1 MIFLI
6 NTRAV
11 RPLFL
16 PRTRLPVLTLLR
28 RVFILRESGLLTFAI
43 MLTVNISG
51 GASMNHPFTYEIIY
65 SPRRTTALQVTP
77 DGRVIVRAPKRCPRS
92 FIEAFVRRKEDW
104 VIRQLARFEKQRKEH
119 PPAEQPPL
127 SDKDRARY
135 ISIARDIFTHKAAY
149 YARIMGVSYGRITIR
164 EQKTRWGSCS
174 SKGNLNF
181 NWRLILAPE
190 EVLDYVVVHELAHR
204 REMNHSKAFYA
215 VVESVLPDYRQARRW
230 LRDHGGSLFTALP
243 SL

>member
-1 MIFLI
+1 MD
-6 NTRAV
+6 
-11 RPLFL
+11 
-16 PRTRLPVLTLLR
+16 
-28 RVFILRESGLLTFAI
+28 
-43 MLTVNISG
+43 
-51 GASMNHPFTYEIIY
+51 HPFTYEIIY
-65 SPRRTTALQVTP
+65 STRRTTALQVTP

-92 FIEAFVRRKEDW
+92 FIEAFVRQKEDW
-104 VIRQLARFEKQRKEH
+104 VMRQLARFEKQRKEH
-119 PPAEQPPL
+119 PAPERPPL

-135 ISIARDIFTHKAAY
+135 ISIARDIFTRKTAY
-149 YARIMGVSYGRITIR
+149 YARIMGVSYGRIAIR

>member
-1 MIFLI
+1 MD
-6 NTRAV
+6 
-11 RPLFL
+11 
-16 PRTRLPVLTLLR
+16 
-28 RVFILRESGLLTFAI
+28 
-43 MLTVNISG
+43 
-51 GASMNHPFTYEIIY
+51 HPFTYEIIY
-65 SPRRTTALQVTP
+65 STRRTTALQVTP

-92 FIEAFVRRKEDW
+92 FIEAFVRQKEDW
-104 VIRQLARFEKQRKEH
+104 VLRQLARFEKQRKEH
-119 PPAEQPPL
+119 PAPELPPL

-135 ISIARDIFTHKAAY
+135 ISIARDIFTRKTAY
-149 YARIMGVSYGRITIR
+149 YARIMGVSYGRIAIR

-215 VVESVLPDYRQARRW
+215 IVESVLPDYRQARRW
-230 LRDHGGSLFTALP
+230 LREHGYSLWT
-243 SL
+243 SV

>member
-1 MIFLI
+1 MD
-6 NTRAV
+6 
-11 RPLFL
+11 
-16 PRTRLPVLTLLR
+16 
-28 RVFILRESGLLTFAI
+28 
-43 MLTVNISG
+43 
-51 GASMNHPFTYEIIY
+51 HPFTYEIIY
-65 SPRRTTALQVTP
+65 STRRTTALQVTP

-92 FIEAFVRRKEDW
+92 FIEAFVRQKEDW
-104 VIRQLARFEKQRKEH
+104 VLRQLARFEKQREEH
-119 PPAEQPPL
+119 PAPERPPL

-135 ISIARDIFTHKAAY
+135 ISIARDIFTRKTAY
-149 YARIMGVSYGRITIR
+149 YARIMGVSYGRIAIR

-230 LRDHGGSLFTALP
+230 LRDHGASLFTALP

>member
-1 MIFLI
+1 MARFQLAIGSLVKYI
-6 NTRAV
+6 IVNIRICV
-11 RPLFL
+11 NQYL
-16 PRTRLPVLTLLR
+16 PRYIPYR
-28 RVFILRESGLLTFAI
+28 
-43 MLTVNISG
+43 
-51 GASMNHPFTYEIIY
+51 IIP
-65 SPRRTTALQVTP
+65 SSEVTALQVTP

-92 FIEAFVRRKEDW
+92 FIEAFVRQKEDW
-104 VIRQLARFEKQRKEH
+104 VMRQLARFEKQRKEH
-119 PPAEQPPL
+119 PAPERPPL

-135 ISIARDIFTHKAAY
+135 ISIARDIFTRKTAY
-149 YARIMGVSYGRITIR
+149 YARIMGVSYGRIAIR

-215 VVESVLPDYRQARRW
+215 IVGSVLPDYRQARRW
-230 LRDHGGSLFTALP
+230 LREHGDSLWTAV
-243 SL
+243 